1 MSLAYSNASKNASKA
16 YRQADVH
23 TSSQKDLILR
33 LYQGL
38 ERFLR
43 TAQAAMANR
52 QIEAAHRHCEK
63 AKDILSELLYTLNL
77 EAGGE
82 FATQL
87 RDLYVFLVAQV
98 VEANLRKNPAIIEG
112 ILPIIATLADG
123 WRQVPEEHA
132 NLTSVPESN
141 QGHAVNFRS

>member
-1 MSLAYSNASKNASKA
+1 MSPPFNSFAASKA
-16 YRQADVH
+16 YRQADVK

-33 LYQGL
+33 LYAGL
-38 ERFLR
+38 ERFLS
-43 TAQAAMANR
+43 TAQTAMQNR
-52 QIEAAHRHCEK
+52 QIEAAHRHSEK
-63 AKDILSELLYTLNL
+63 AKDILTELLYTLNI

-82 FATQL
+82 IAAQL
-87 RDLYVFLVAQV
+87 RDLYVFLIAQV
-98 VEANLRKNPAIIEG
+98 CEANLRKEPAIIDG

-132 NLTSVPESN
+132 NLTSVPVSN